1 MTQVTIF
8 SKPDCCLCG
17 TARMIVG
24 RLRTRFTF
32 EVHEVDIGKDA
43 VLQKLYAEAIPV
55 ILVNSEEACRGRI
68 EERQIRRLLEKAGP
82 PSCR

>member
-32 EVHEVDIGKDA
+32 EVREVDIRKDA
-43 VLQKLYAEAIPV
+43 ALQALYAETIPV

-68 EERQIRRLLEKAGP
+68 DERRIRRLLEKEAP
-82 PSCR
+82 SSCR